1 MADCVEIQYNGFLG
15 MSSEILS
22 PVSQGLIDALAHE
35 ELKSDDPKIQVNRF
49 VSEIAS
55 WYEKLRNAMDY
66 RDDEV
71 VLRAAIERI
80 LKRRHLY
87 GGTGKTI
94 AEPLVRELV
103 WARYFPNNSL
113 PENITL
119 QVTHIID
126 LYLHLRANISAQKIL
141 TDKDL
146 NEWIY
151 QLASCQ
157 IARLL
162 SPNQDKNIMS
172 NFMFHILKDSLTIE
186 DDSPDTKNV
195 QMYLAVRRA
204 FARDDIA
211 FLRYYL
217 FQQIYG
223 EVSAHNVAHISS
235 TFEKG
240 YAEMQHQL
248 NYKLKEK
255 ILLFVKKQTPVF
267 FILED
272 VLRTYR
278 SSVHSLLQ
286 TSDDFEKVVYAACD
300 IRYKSISSKVKRALV
315 RSVIFLLLT
324 KVFFAFAVEGTY
336 DNYVYG
342 HIIWLSL
349 ILNMGIPPLLMVFVS
364 LFIRT
369 PGADNSKRIIQ
380 KIHSILYDEHPKIT
394 YNLTLEVNKKKN
406 KSLMNTIF
414 GGLWLFAFV
423 LSFGLIVYGLTKLQF
438 NPVSQVIFIFFVT
451 IVSFLSYRI
460 NTTAHMYTIE
470 ERQSM
475 LTPFVDFLF
484 LPIIR
489 VGMKFTEGVSK
500 INVFIYIFDFLIE
513 APFKGIF
520 AFFEQWFLY
529 LHTKREDLE

>member
-1 MADCVEIQYNGFLG
+1 MALRLKMQYNSITMTSGT
-15 MSSEILS
+15 LS
-22 PVSQGLIDALAHE
+22 TVSAALIGAFSHD
-35 ELKSDDPKIQVNRF
+35 ELKNDDPKITVNRF
-49 VSEIAS
+49 VSEIAT
-55 WYEKLRNAMDY
+55 WYEKVRNAMDY

-113 PENITL
+113 PENL
-119 QVTHIID
+119 PEQVAQIID
-126 LYLHLRANISAQKIL
+126 LYLHLRLSVASQKLL
-141 TDKDL
+141 TDKEL

-172 NFMFHILKDSLTIE
+172 NFMFHVLKNSVTIE
-186 DDSPDTKNV
+186 DDSEDTKNV

-223 EVSAHNVAHISS
+223 EVTAHNVEHIAN
-235 TFEKG
+235 TFKKG
-240 YAEMQHQL
+240 YAEMHHQL
-248 NYKLKEK
+248 NYKMKEK
-255 ILLFVKKQTPVF
+255 IMLFVKKQTPVF

-272 VLRTYR
+272 VLRAYR
-278 SSVHSLLQ
+278 GSVHTLLQ
-286 TSDDFEKVVYAACD
+286 DPAEFERVVFSACEV
-300 IRYKSISSKVKRALV
+300 RYNSISSKVKRAII
-315 RSVIFLLLT
+315 RSVMFLIMT

-336 DNYVYG
+336 DRYVYG
-342 HIIWLSL
+342 HIIWSSL
-349 ILNMGIPPLLMVFVS
+349 LLNLGIPPLLMVIVS
-364 LFIRT
+364 LFIKT
-369 PGADNSKRIIQ
+369 PGVENSKRILAKIQ
-380 KIHSILYDEHPKIT
+380 SILYDEHPKIT
-394 YNLTLEVNKKKN
+394 YNLVLQVNKKKN
-406 KSLMNTIF
+406 KSLLNTSF
-414 GGLWLFAFV
+414 GVLWFFAFI
-423 LSFGLIVYGLTKLQF
+423 LSFGLIVYVLTKLQF
-438 NPVSQVIFIFFVT
+438 NIVSQAIFIFFITV
-451 IVSFLSYRI
+451 VSFLSYRI
-460 NTTAHMYTIE
+460 NMTAHMYTIE

-500 INVFIYIFDFLIE
+500 INIFIYIFDFLIE